1 MLITA
6 THSLRYER
14 PENLE
19 FSITFDYMRSGNNYG
34 KKLWKKIMKD
44 RMNN

>member
-19 FSITFDYMRSGNNYG
+19 SSIRTFDYMMSGNNYG
-34 KKLWKKIMKD
+34 KKL
-44 RMNN
+44 